1 MKYIEK
7 REIDIIAK
15 QIMIELPRITQN
27 LDEIKYI
34 IRKIE
39 DLIYED
45 KAFEK
50 IENLIEFAK
59 EVKQKGKAKIEASV
73 DLYLDRIVKTKESN
87 IENSIKAKVIQDQA
101 EKISDLTGGEI
112 EKILKE
118 TSITGKILDSILP
131 VKELNFTTRIEED
144 FERFLEIIE
153 KEQNDGN
160 R

>member
-34 IRKIE
+34 IGKIE

-101 EKISDLTGGEI
+101 EKISDLTGVEI